1 MPESVTL
8 GKKKAERIKDDI
20 RRYVSLL
27 CDSSMA
33 LLASQGSGGV
43 VKKDLSRKVMR
54 ACESLMMIPAFI
66 LIELVVCGV
75 SGPIFS
81 KAFPW

>member
-8 GKKKAERIKDDI
+8 GKKKAGRIKDGI
-20 RRYVSLL
+20 RRHISLL
-27 CDSSMA
+27 CDFSMA

-54 ACESLMMIPAFI
+54 ACESLMMISAFI
-66 LIELVVCGV
+66 LIALMVCGV

-81 KAFPW
+81 KVFPW